1 MPPAVSN
8 ATDDGVS
15 DFPYGAAMSTS
26 PGSSETIVL
35 VHGFWGTPRSWD
47 GWIDHYGS
55 EDHITP
61 PSVQRSNAKHDK
73 GKATVTEVREYPGRA
88 DLMTSQEGWQEIA
101 DDVLDWALE
110 HAVRS

>member
-15 DFPYGAAMSTS
+15 DFPYGA
-26 PGSSETIVL
+26 
-35 VHGFWGTPRSWD
+35 H
-47 GWIDHYGS
+47 
-55 EDHITP
+55 
-61 PSVQRSNAKHDK
+61 
-73 GKATVTEVREYPGRA
+73 
-88 DLMTSQEGWQEIA
+88 LMTSQEGWQEIA